1 MADQLVDDVVTTVPQ
16 LRGPGGRRLTV
27 AHLTTVDMSL
37 ELLLGTEL
45 EVDVAAGLDVVGISA
60 PGPHLPWLAER
71 GIRHVPLPSLTRAW
85 RPAADAAAT
94 RELVAALR
102 DLRPDVLHSHTP
114 KAGVLGRVLG
124 RALRVPVVVNTC
136 HGLWLRDE
144 DPAWQRGI
152 VLGVEGLAAT
162 LSHAELYQNDLD
174 RQRLRRAVAERRSRL
189 VGNGIDLDRFTPD
202 PQARIRIRAE
212 LGVGP
217 DTVLV
222 GGVGRRVAEKG
233 IPELAS
239 AARRLE
245 GKATF
250 VWVGGPDAV
259 APLDDAATEGLR
271 LLGERHDL
279 PALYNALDVFVLP
292 SHREGF
298 SRSAMEAAATG
309 LPLVL
314 TDIRG
319 CREIG
324 RDGVEVVLVPVR
336 DEDALTDALARVV
349 RDPAERR
356 RLGEAARRRALAAFD
371 QRGVALASLAAYVEV
386 ARRRDLGWRV
396 TDTGDKEG
404 VW

>member
-71 GIRHVPLPSLTRAW
+71 GIRHVPVPSLTRAW

-189 VGNGIDLDRFTPD
+189 VGNGVDLDRFRPIPRPACGSGPSSGSGPTPCSSAASAAGS
-202 PQARIRIRAE
+202 PRRAS
-212 LGVGP
+212 P
-217 DTVLV
+217 NW
-222 GGVGRRVAEKG
+222 
-233 IPELAS
+233 PS

-245 GKATF
+245 GPATF

-349 RDPAERR
+349 GDPAERR

-386 ARRRDLGWRV
+386 ARRRGLGWRV